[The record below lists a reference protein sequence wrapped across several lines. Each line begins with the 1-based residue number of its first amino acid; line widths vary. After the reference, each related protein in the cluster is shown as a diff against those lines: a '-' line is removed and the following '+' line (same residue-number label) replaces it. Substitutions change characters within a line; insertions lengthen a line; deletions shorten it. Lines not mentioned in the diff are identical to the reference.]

1 MGFKNDIQ
9 WYTLKKIGVLANPQ
23 KWFRRFLKVS
33 KCVDSLK
40 KRRKISTEPIKILPV
55 YPGAE
60 PSYTKP
66 FLSCVGKMRNL

>member
-55 YPGAE
+55 YPGEE
-60 PSYTKP
+60 PLLVP
-66 FLSCVGKMRNL
+66 